1 MSVFS
6 SSIVKEYGGT
16 PWEVTD
22 TEKLEQEEIDAIQDI
37 TVVTKEQEWGE
48 STSMCFLMKTGRVR
62 FIPLSRDSELEEG
75 DQVDPTSVV
84 LLTLSREGDDD
95 IVRADGAILEEKPKA
110 KAKGKKKK

>member
-22 TEKLEQEEIDAIQDI
+22 TEKLEQAEIDAIQDI
-37 TVVTKEQEWGE
+37 TVITKEQDWGE
-48 STSMCFLMKTGRVR
+48 STSMCFLMKSGRTR
-62 FIPLSRDSELEEG
+62 FIPLSRDSDLEEG
-75 DQVDPTSVV
+75 DTVDPESVV

-95 IVRADGAILEEKPKA
+95 IVRADGSILEKKP

>member
-6 SSIVKEYGGT
+6 SNIVKEYGGQ

-22 TEKLEQEEIDAIQDI
+22 TENLEQEEIDAIESI

-48 STSMCFLMKTGRVR
+48 STSMCFLMKTGRTR
-62 FIPLSRDSELEEG
+62 FIPLSRDSELEDG
-75 DQVDPTSVV
+75 DKVDPTSVV

-95 IVRADGAILEEKPKA
+95 IVRSDGSVLVKKP